1 MSNLARGT
9 MLAAHALLALLPVGL
24 VLGSVATAQ
33 ADETVVILGLT
44 SIDGDDEYA
53 RNLSGVLRHAAEGV
67 RGWSVSERDVALAN
81 LELVA
86 GCEAPDPDC
95 LAQIASTVGAQRLV
109 FGTITRTSGTPY
121 QFAVSLQSYSV
132 ATGEVE
138 ENVERTLSST
148 RTDIEDLRDPA
159 REMIN
164 ALANVPHVGTVRVT
178 AAAGQE
184 VRIDGT
190 MVGTTDGGGVLV
202 ASNVTAGSHEI
213 VVGSAPAQTVSVS
226 DGAEALVAIQDA
238 GHDEGGGPGVN
249 WAAVALLSGAGLAV
263 VGMIVSWAELL
274 SLSNDQAYTTHRE
287 TLGAMG
293 MSGDIAC
300 QESSIAYLGSGPMA
314 AHIRDVCSQGNTFEI
329 LQYVFLGVAAA
340 AGATGIVLL
349 VLDSSGGSS
358 SEQASSVQLLPS
370 FGPTH
375 GSMDLRV
382 RF

>member
-1 MSNLARGT
+1 MSNLARGW
-9 MLAAHALLALLPVGL
+9 MLAAHALLALVPVGL

-33 ADETVVILGLT
+33 ADETVVVLGLT

-121 QFAVSLQSYSV
+121 QFAVSLHSYSV
-132 ATGEVE
+132 ASGAIE
-138 ENVERTLSST
+138 ENLERTLSST
-148 RTDIEDLRDPA
+148 RTDIEDLREPA
-159 REMIN
+159 REMVN
-164 ALANVPHVGTVRVT
+164 ALANVPHVGTIRVT
-178 AAAGQE
+178 ATAHQE

-190 MVGTTDGGGVLV
+190 VVGSTDGGGVFV
-202 ASNVTAGSHEI
+202 ASNVTAGSHEV
-213 VVGSAPAQTVSVS
+213 VVGSSASQTVSVS

-238 GHDEGGGPGVN
+238 HHDEGPGVN

-274 SLSNDQAYTTHRE
+274 SLSNDQAYTAHRE

-300 QESSIAYLGSGPMA
+300 QDSSLAYLGSGPMS

-329 LQYVFLGVAAA
+329 LQYVFLGVAVA

-358 SEQASSVQLLPS
+358 EEAATTVSLLPS

-375 GSMDLRV
+375 GSMDLRL